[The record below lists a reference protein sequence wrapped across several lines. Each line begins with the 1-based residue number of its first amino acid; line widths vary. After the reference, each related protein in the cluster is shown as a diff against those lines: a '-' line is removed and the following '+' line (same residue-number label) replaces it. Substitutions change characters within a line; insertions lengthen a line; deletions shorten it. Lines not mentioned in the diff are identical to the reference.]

1 MMPLRTMTFRSN
13 QEYVFSER
21 NTRQVALGW
30 HTVAPYAYL
39 LSAPTIV
46 EFGDFRCSFLYTRIN
61 RTFVDAEA
69 AELLHQAFLVSNHQ
83 FSDIQR
89 T

>member
-1 MMPLRTMTFRSN
+1 MPNGQIAQGR
-13 QEYVFSER
+13 
-21 NTRQVALGW
+21 

-61 RTFVDAEA
+61 RAFVDAEA

-83 FSDIQR
+83 FSDVQR
-89 T
+89 GFVE